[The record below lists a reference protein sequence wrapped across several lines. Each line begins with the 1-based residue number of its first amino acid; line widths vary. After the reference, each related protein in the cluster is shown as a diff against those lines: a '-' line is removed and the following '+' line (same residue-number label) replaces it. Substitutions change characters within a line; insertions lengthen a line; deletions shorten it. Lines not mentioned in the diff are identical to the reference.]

1 MADKIEPLL
10 NPVCIVLQMLVL
22 RGSLVNVENNLLEVL
37 NRCLSVLQKVGVVD
51 WDLGFLEI
59 AQLLVNIQLA
69 IVVGRPRHIERFVK
83 RLTALS
89 RVVKNRRFINPI
101 TQAAHILLI

>member
-1 MADKIEPLL
+1 MDVK
-10 NPVCIVLQMLVL
+10 
-22 RGSLVNVENNLLEVL
+22 NNLLKVL
-37 NRCLSVLQKVGVVD
+37 NRCFSVLQKVRVVD

-69 IVVGRPRHIERFVK
+69 IVVGRPRHIERFVE

-89 RVVKNRRFINPI
+89 RVVKNRRFINSV
-101 TQAAHILLI
+101 TQAAHILLV